1 MIKKII
7 FFSVLSLL
15 NGCATFHVIESK
27 NTIEY
32 IDTMHYDQTNAQIYA
47 TGRTYDYQLDVC
59 SPRSYMSISDP
70 RYCTNTFKYI
80 LTHKNQILLSKI
92 KFSIST
98 GARNEVEGS
107 YTTYLKLN
115 LEEAIHLNKTQK
127 MMLRMLPE
135 NELRK
140 INQELKTTYT
150 KDDIVEGSSYFYGRT
165 IQLKNRSE
173 LLTQGR
179 LKKPLEVPINIKE
192 ISKSYS
198 FSEPAKGVGK
208 TIGAVVLA
216 PIGLVLM
223 LPYTGVMA
231 YCEPNNC

>member
-1 MIKKII
+1 MIKKL

-15 NGCATFHVIESK
+15 NGCTTFHVIDSK

-32 IDTMHYDQTNAQIYA
+32 IDTLQYDQTNAQIYA

-59 SPRSYMSISDP
+59 SFRSYRSISNP
-70 RYCTNTFKYI
+70 RYCTNTFSYI
-80 LTHKNQILLSKI
+80 LTHKNQILLSNL

-98 GARNEVEGS
+98 GARNEVDGD

-115 LEEAIHLNKTQK
+115 LEEAIRLNQTKET
-127 MMLRMLPE
+127 MFRMLDPD
-135 NELRK
+135 ELRK
-140 INQELKTTYT
+140 VNQELKTTYT
-150 KDDIVEGSSYFYGRT
+150 KNDIVSGSSYFYGRT

-173 LLTQGR
+173 MLTQGR
-179 LKKPLEVPINIKE
+179 FKKPLEVPIHINE

-198 FSEPAKGVGK
+198 FSEPTKVVGK

-223 LPYTGVMA
+223 LPYAGVMA

>member
-1 MIKKII
+1 M
-7 FFSVLSLL
+7 LSLL
-15 NGCATFHVIESK
+15 NGCATFHVLDSK

-32 IDTMHYDQTNAQIYA
+32 IDTLHYDQTNAQIYA

-59 SPRSYMSISDP
+59 SSRSYMSLSNP
-70 RYCTNTFKYI
+70 KYCTNTFNYI
-80 LTHKNQILLSKI
+80 LAHKNQILLSNL

-98 GARNEVEGS
+98 GVRNKVEGD

-115 LEEAIHLNKTQK
+115 LEEAIRINKTQET
-127 MMLRMLPE
+127 MFSMLHPD
-135 NELRK
+135 ELRK
-140 INQELKTTYT
+140 VNQELNTTYT
-150 KDDIVEGSSYFYGRT
+150 KDDIVRGSAYFYGRT

-173 LLTQGR
+173 MLAQGR
-179 LKKPLEVPINIKE
+179 LKKPLEVPIRIDE

-208 TIGAVVLA
+208 TIGAIVLA

-223 LPYTGVMA
+223 LPYAGVMA